1 MLLFPRSSSNG
12 NFIAVEF
19 GHDCDVFLHLVEA
32 SSKMANG
39 GSMKRKPFLGSSSP
53 ISLPHSLLFSFV
65 RSFVRLFVNLLVLFF
80 FHGLTYRC
88 PCLLFVIVVAGEA
101 SLGAAVAAP

>member
-19 GHDCDVFLHLVEA
+19 GHDCDVFLHLVDA
-32 SSKMANG
+32 NKMANG
-39 GSMKRKPFLGSSSP
+39 GSMKRKPFLGSSFP
-53 ISLPHSLLFSFV
+53 ILLPHSLLFV
-65 RSFVRLFVNLLVLFF
+65 RSFVRSFVNLLVLFF